1 MSDWKVEKK
10 LDASALAAILVLLGS
25 LLGWGISV
33 EVRLSERATH
43 QQLTSGLKYLLD
55 KEHEHDVEMKNEL
68 DTDLRNL
75 REQIYRMSVK
85 PRTSSAG
92 M

>member
-25 LLGWGISV
+25 LIGWGISV
-33 EVRLSERATH
+33 EVRLAERATH

-55 KEHEHDVEMKNEL
+55 KEHTHDVEMKNEL
-68 DTDLRNL
+68 DTDIRNL
-75 REQIYRMSVK
+75 RELIYRK
-85 PRTSSAG
+85 
-92 M
+92 